1 MKIPVNPKLPKNFD
15 CTPNEDRPMSHRRW
29 WNRPYI
35 QTYTLENFP
44 GIETE
49 DFKSRWLESW
59 PTGTRYDLRC
69 LDGGA
74 WDRST
79 WYGFFKT
86 LDEAMEAGKILAGHR
101 KRNGNAGG
109 NL

>member
-1 MKIPVNPKLPKNFD
+1 MTIPVNPRLPKNFD
-15 CTPNEDRPMSHRRW
+15 CTPNEDRPDSHMKW

-35 QTYTLENFP
+35 QTYTLESF
-44 GIETE
+44 GDVDEE
-49 DFKSRWLESW
+49 FKRKWMESW

-79 WYGFFKT
+79 WYGSFKT
-86 LDEAMEAGKILAGHR
+86 LEEAMEAGKILAEA
-101 KRNGNAGG
+101 RNGNAGG